1 MFKKDKTKILI
12 ELFLCF
18 FKIGCFTFGGGFA
31 MIPLIEREIV
41 TNKKWVTE
49 EEVIDVFAVSQ
60 SLPGAIAINTS
71 TFIGYKIIGRL
82 GAIAATAGV
91 VLPSVIIITLI
102 AMFFSIFNNN
112 PVFEAV
118 FSGIRPAIVSL
129 ILVAGLKIGKSS
141 VKDKIG
147 VIIMLTTLALVTV
160 FDVHAII
167 AVVGGALTGI
177 IIYNF
182 FPKVSE
188 KIVNGDGD
196 KK

>member
-1 MFKKDKTKILI
+1 MYKKDKAQILI
-12 ELFLCF
+12 QLFLCF

-41 TNKKWVTE
+41 TNRKWVTE

-82 GAIAATAGV
+82 GAIVATAGV
-91 VLPSVIIITLI
+91 ILPSVIIITLI
-102 AMFFSIFNNN
+102 AVFFSIFNNN

-129 ILVAGLKIGKSS
+129 ILLAGIKIGKSS
-141 VKDKIG
+141 IKDKICA
-147 VIIMLTTLALVTV
+147 IIMLATLALVTV
-160 FDVHAII
+160 FDVHAIV
-167 AVVGGALTGI
+167 AVVGGALIGI
-177 IIYNF
+177 VIYKF
-182 FPKVSE
+182 FPKISE
-188 KIVNGDGD
+188 RIVNMDGG

>member
-1 MFKKDKTKILI
+1 MLKKDKFKMLL
-12 ELFLCF
+12 ELFICF

-71 TFIGYKIIGRL
+71 TFIGYKIIGRA

-91 VLPSVIIITLI
+91 ILPSVIIITLI
-102 AMFFSIFNNN
+102 AVFFSIFNNN

-129 ILVAGLKIGKSS
+129 ILLAGLKIGKSS

-147 VIIMLTTLALVTV
+147 AIIMLTTLALVTV
-160 FDVHAII
+160 FNVHAII
-167 AVVGGALTGI
+167 AVVGGALIGI
-177 IIYNF
+177 TIYKL
-182 FPKVSE
+182 FPKASE
-188 KIVNGDGD
+188 KIVNAGGD